1 MHKIKILPEIV
12 ASKIAAGEVVQRPES
27 VVKELLENSIDA
39 QSTHITLIIKDA
51 GKTLIQV
58 IDDGIGMTEED
69 AMLAFQRHST
79 SKISDIDDLERIT
92 TLGFRG
98 EALYSIAA
106 VSRVELKTKTDGM
119 ELGTHISIE
128 GGKFI
133 EKKRVN
139 CEKGTNIIVKNIFFN
154 VPARRNFLKSNA
166 TEFKHIYDT
175 FQRLSLSYTNLR
187 FTFIDDDKLVV
198 DLPESSIEKRIQF
211 YFGESFLDSL
221 IPIRFEN
228 ENLKIWGYI
237 GAPHFAKK
245 AKGQQFLFLNNRFV
259 INKSISHAVYRGY
272 EHLIEKGEYPFYL
285 IFINLDPKRIDVNVH
300 PSKLEVK
307 FDDEN
312 LIYSAI
318 YSAVKDALSSKDFS
332 PQIELKELDDF
343 STHTRF
349 KNPIVEASGFIAK
362 EIYGQPKR
370 ELTQQDYTSTQ
381 KHKSDKDDL
390 FFETDIVEKTKQIL
404 NSLTVENIEDIVE
417 TTVTRQVWQLHNK
430 YILTPI
436 KNGLMI
442 IDQHIAHERILYEKA
457 IQSIENAIPL
467 SQQLLFPQTIELSKP
482 DFELVMELKEYLE
495 KIGFDLKPFGK
506 SAIIINGIPQDVK
519 QGKEK
524 EVILDILEM
533 YREFAMSSITDE
545 KDNLAKS
552 FACKSAIKAGDPL
565 TEKEMLSLIDNLF
578 ACKIPYVCPHGRPV
592 FIKLTIDE
600 LDRRFGRTTTKEY

>member
-1 MHKIKILPEIV
+1 MNNTKFVAKLELILR
-12 ASKIAAGEVVQRPES
+12 SKIF
-27 VVKELLENSIDA
+27 
-39 QSTHITLIIKDA
+39 
-51 GKTLIQV
+51 
-58 IDDGIGMTEED
+58 
-69 AMLAFQRHST
+69 FQCPS
-79 SKISDIDDLERIT
+79 SK
-92 TLGFRG
+92 
-98 EALYSIAA
+98 
-106 VSRVELKTKTDGM
+106 K
-119 ELGTHISIE
+119 
-128 GGKFI
+128 
-133 EKKRVN
+133 
-139 CEKGTNIIVKNIFFN
+139 
-154 VPARRNFLKSNA
+154 FLKSNA

-187 FTFIDDDKLVV
+187 FTFVDDEKLVI
-198 DLPESSIEKRIQF
+198 DLPQSSIEKRIQF

-228 ENLKIWGYI
+228 EMLSIWGYI

-285 IFINLDPKRIDVNVH
+285 LFINLDPKRVDVNVH

-318 YSAVKDALSSKDFS
+318 YSAVKDALSSKDFT
-332 PQIELKELDDF
+332 PQIELKGLDDF
-343 STHTRF
+343 STQTRF
-349 KNPIVEASGFIAK
+349 KNPIVEVNSFIAK
-362 EIYGQPKR
+362 EIYGQPKKDFTSNQ
-370 ELTQQDYTSTQ
+370 TQNIQNQRTKQDDYY
-381 KHKSDKDDL
+381 
-390 FFETDIVEKTKQIL
+390 FETDIIEQSKQLISSLSLDEL
-404 NSLTVENIEDIVE
+404 NENEQAF
-417 TTVTRQVWQLHNK
+417 VTRQVWQLHNK

-457 IQSIENAIPL
+457 IQSIENAIPF
-467 SQQLLFPQTIELSKP
+467 SQQLLFPQTVELSKP
-482 DFELVMELKEYLE
+482 DFELVMELKDYLE

-506 SAIIINGIPQDVK
+506 SAVIIYGIPQDVK

-524 EVILDILEM
+524 DVLLEILEM
-533 YREFAMSSITDE
+533 YREFALTDVTDE
-545 KDNLAKS
+545 KDNVAKS

-600 LDRRFGRTTTKEY
+600 LDRRFGRTSTK